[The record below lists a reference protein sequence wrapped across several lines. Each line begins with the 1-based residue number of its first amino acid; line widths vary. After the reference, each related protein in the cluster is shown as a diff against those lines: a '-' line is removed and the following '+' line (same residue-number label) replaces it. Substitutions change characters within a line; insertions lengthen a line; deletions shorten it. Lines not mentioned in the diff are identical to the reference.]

1 MHIVESEIE
10 EKGTLP
16 HRRHPFQG
24 GICQGIRC
32 VSACGIAVGVL
43 LETELFGFHEDIKA
57 LPGGSSGTAAATAKI
72 PHAEKS
78 GGVTGWFQ
86 GLGQRD
92 RLGGERF
99 ATWGGKDFV
108 VRGPW

>member
-43 LETELFGFHEDIKA
+43 LETEFFGFHEDIKA
-57 LPGGSSGTAAATAKI
+57 LPGGSGGDRCGHGQDSTCRKERWRNRLVSGTRPA
-72 PHAEKS
+72 
-78 GGVTGWFQ
+78 
-86 GLGQRD
+86 
-92 RLGGERF
+92 
-99 ATWGGKDFV
+99 
-108 VRGPW
+108 